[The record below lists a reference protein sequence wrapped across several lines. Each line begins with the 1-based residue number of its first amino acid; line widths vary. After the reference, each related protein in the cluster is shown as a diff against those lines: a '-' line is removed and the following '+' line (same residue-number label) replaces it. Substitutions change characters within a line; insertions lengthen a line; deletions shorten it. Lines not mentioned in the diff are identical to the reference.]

1 MDINLDLSDAEITY
15 LVGTRWG
22 SAVGHPPHEQQQGK
36 QEETTRTLLLKR
48 QPDFNVERAEAEW
61 RVEGSGGGEGVLM
74 VWV

>member
-1 MDINLDLSDAEITY
+1 M
-15 LVGTRWG
+15 
-22 SAVGHPPHEQQQGK
+22 GHPPHEQQQGK